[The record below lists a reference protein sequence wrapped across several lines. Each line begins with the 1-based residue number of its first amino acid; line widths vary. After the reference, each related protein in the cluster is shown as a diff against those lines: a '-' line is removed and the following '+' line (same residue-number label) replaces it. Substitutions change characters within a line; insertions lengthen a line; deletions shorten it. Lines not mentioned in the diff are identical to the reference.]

1 MTSTRL
7 PSSHDSD
14 ATTVGDGTLPVRN
27 PRTGRVDHLIRP
39 PAPAEVTR
47 VCAGLRTAQP
57 AWSAA
62 GIDHRAAMLRRWADA
77 IEANAA
83 TIGDAETVDT
93 GRSRVSHEVPY
104 MVASS
109 IRGWCDAAPAII
121 EGARL
126 HGVSSTSSTVSYDT
140 EFDPYALLGVMSP
153 WNHPF
158 LLATLD
164 AVPAL
169 LAGCAV
175 IVKPSEVTPRF
186 VEPVTA
192 TIAEVPE
199 LAAVLQFVAGGPETG
214 RAIVDEV
221 DALCFT
227 GGVPTGRAVAETC
240 ARRFI
245 PAFLELGG
253 KDAAVVTASADLQR
267 AAAAVLKG
275 AVHNAGQVC
284 FATERVYVDRSV
296 HDAFVEELTAQARR
310 LELNHPDVE
319 RGHIG
324 PFIHARQADI
334 VDEHLADALARGAVL
349 HCGGHSET
357 LDGGRYMR
365 ATVLTGVDHDMKI
378 MHEETFGPVVPVQ
391 AYDGVDEAIR
401 LANDSAYGLSAAV
414 IAGDEEEA
422 RAIGRRIS
430 AGAVSLMDTSL
441 TITIMR
447 DVEKTSYNASGL
459 GGSRMGPNGM
469 LRFLRRKALLTRS
482 GPVPDMDSLRED
494 AAPQQ

>member
-1 MTSTRL
+1 MTSTL
-7 PSSHDSD
+7 PRKGHPRED
-14 ATTVGDGTLPVRN
+14 AGALPVTN
-27 PRTGRVDHLIRP
+27 PRTGRVDHHIHP
-39 PAPAEVTR
+39 PEPAELAR
-47 VCAGLRTAQP
+47 VCAGLRAAQP

-62 GIDHRAAMLRRWADA
+62 GIGHRVAVLRRWADA
-77 IEANAA
+77 VETHADA
-83 TIGDAETVDT
+83 IGDAETVDT
-93 GRSRVSHEVPY
+93 GRSRVSHEVPH
-104 MVASS
+104 MVAAS
-109 IRGWCDAAPAII
+109 IRGWCDNAPFIL
-121 EGARL
+121 ENARL
-126 HGVSSTSSTVSYDT
+126 HGVSSTTGTVSYDT
-140 EFDPYALLGVMSP
+140 ELDPYPLLGVISP

-164 AVPAL
+164 TVPAL

-186 VEPVTA
+186 VEPVA
-192 TIAEVPE
+192 AAIAEVPE
-199 LAAVLQFVAGGPETG
+199 LDAVLSFVTGGPQTG
-214 RAIVDEV
+214 RAMVDEV

-227 GGVPTGRAVAETC
+227 GSVPTGRALAETC

-253 KDAAVVTASADLQR
+253 KDAAIVTASADLRQ

-284 FATERVYVDRSV
+284 FATERVYVDRTV
-296 HDAFVEELTAQARR
+296 HDPFIEELTAQALR
-310 LELNHPDVE
+310 LELNHPDIE

-324 PFIHARQADI
+324 PFILGRQADT
-334 VDEHLADALARGAVL
+334 VDDHLADALAQGAVL
-349 HCGGHSET
+349 RCGGPSQT
-357 LDGGRYMR
+357 LDGGRYMH
-365 ATVLTGVDHDMKI
+365 ATVLTGVDHKMKI
-378 MHEETFGPVVPVQ
+378 MREETFGPVVPVH
-391 AYDGVDEAIR
+391 AYDDVDEAVR
-401 LANDSAYGLSAAV
+401 LANDSEYGLSAAV

-422 RAIGRRIS
+422 RAIGRRID

-447 DVEKTSYNASGL
+447 DVEKTSYNSSGL

-482 GPVPDMDSLRED
+482 GPVPDMESLRED
-494 AAPQQ
+494 AAPGR